1 MMLLI
6 HSMYEVIMFKDLE
19 KTFSKRVEEKVLQ
32 SGEGYIESIKNLC
45 DEMEIEPEL
54 AAKYLSQPIIEK
66 IKAEAEDI
74 YLMPKT
80 PKLFSNGG

>member
-1 MMLLI
+1 MLLI

-19 KTFSKRVEEKVLQ
+19 KTFSKRVEEKVLKT
-32 SGEGYIESIKNLC
+32 GEGYIDSIKILC
-45 DEMEIEPEL
+45 EELEIEPEL
-54 AAKYLSQPIIEK
+54 AAKYLSQPIK

-74 YLMPKT
+74 NLMPKT

>member
-19 KTFSKRVEEKVLQ
+19 KTFSKRVEEKVLKT
-32 SGEGYIESIKNLC
+32 GEGYIDSIKILC
-45 DEMEIEPEL
+45 EELEIEPEL
-54 AAKYLSQPIIEK
+54 AAKYLSQPILEK

-74 YLMPKT
+74 NLMPKT

>member
-1 MMLLI
+1 
-6 HSMYEVIMFKDLE
+6 MFKDLE

-74 YLMPKT
+74 NLMPKT
-80 PKLFSNGG
+80 PKLFSNGS